1 LKVDYIEE
9 TAIRKAF
16 AFEIDAEA
24 VEKELVS
31 RARDYAKKVKLPGFR
46 AGKIPPDVV
55 RKRFKDALLQDA
67 AEAIVNKHVFEAI
80 EGRGLKPVAAPKVV
94 DLKID
99 EHQPMTFRAVFEVF
113 PTIEA
118 PDHHGLQI
126 KTKKAAVAEEAI
138 DAEIEGQRERHA
150 RFEAVEGRPGRPGDH
165 AVVDVSWKPADGG
178 KGGREEN
185 AMLEIGAADN
195 PAEMNTALDGAAVGD
210 TRSLTIAYPA
220 DHASAAM
227 AGKTFDYTL
236 SLKALRVKILPDV
249 DDEFAKD
256 LGADSLADLREQV
269 RSRLLAGEERK
280 VTRELNEAL
289 VNEYLKRASFDVPE
303 GLIER
308 HMDARVEAAARSLYL
323 QGVDPTKIGMDWKR
337 FRESRRDEAVEA
349 ARADLLLDA
358 LAHAKAIEATDEEV
372 DAELVRLS
380 ERTRKSKE
388 ALRAEMEKEGE
399 ISALR
404 ARIRESKVLDL
415 LKADARL
422 DFE

>member
-9 TAIRKAF
+9 TAIRKAL
-16 AFEIDAEA
+16 AFEIDAEL
-24 VEKELVS
+24 VEKELAG
-31 RARDYAKKVKLPGFR
+31 RAREYAKKVKLPGFR

-67 AEAIVNKHVFEAI
+67 AEALVNKHVFQEL

-99 EHQPMTFRAVFEVF
+99 EHQPMSFRAVFETF
-113 PTIEA
+113 PQIDP
-118 PDHHGLQI
+118 PDHKGLQV
-126 KTKKAAVAEEAI
+126 KARKAAVAEEAI

-165 AVVDVSWKPADGG
+165 AMVDVTWKPADGG

-185 AMLEIGAADN
+185 AVLEIGHADN
-195 PAEMNTALDGAAVGD
+195 PAEMNAALDGANPGD
-210 TRSLTIAYPA
+210 TRQLTVAYPA

-236 SLKALRVKILPDV
+236 TIKALRLKILPDV

-256 LGADSLADLREQV
+256 LGADSLAELREQI
-269 RSRLLAGEERK
+269 RGRLLAGEERK
-280 VTRELNEAL
+280 AQRELHEAL
-289 VNEYLKRASFDVPE
+289 VDEYLKRASFDVPE
-303 GLIER
+303 ALVER
-308 HMDARVEAAARSLYL
+308 HMDARVEAAARTLYL
-323 QGVDPTKIGMDWKR
+323 QGVDPTKVGMDWKR
-337 FRESRRDEAVEA
+337 FRESRRDEAVQA

-358 LAHAKAIEATDEEV
+358 LAGAKGIDATDDEL
-372 DAELVRLS
+372 DAEVEKLAS
-380 ERTRKSKE
+380 RTRKSKE